1 MKLNCDIHTHTIASG
16 HAYGTMREMAA
27 EAAARG
33 ISLIGFSEHG
43 PGTPGTCDPF
53 HFAAIDKIPRTLHG
67 VHVIHGCEINVMND
81 GVVHLEKRWLKKLDY
96 AIVGIHSVCFKNE
109 GAEKNTEQ
117 LIACMKH
124 PKVFFISHPDDSKNP
139 LSYERLVQAAKEYHV
154 ALEVN
159 NSSFLK
165 ESRLN
170 RDDNYRTMLA
180 CCVKYQVPIIVSS
193 DAHDPSWAGVF
204 DNAIAFLEAEHFP
217 EELILTKDEQRVL
230 EFIGLDASVFR

>member
-1 MKLNCDIHTHTIASG
+1 
-16 HAYGTMREMAA
+16 
-27 EAAARG
+27 
-33 ISLIGFSEHG
+33 
-43 PGTPGTCDPF
+43 
-53 HFAAIDKIPRTLHG
+53 
-67 VHVIHGCEINVMND
+67 
-81 GVVHLEKRWLKKLDY
+81 
-96 AIVGIHSVCFKNE
+96 
-109 GAEKNTEQ
+109 
-117 LIACMKH
+117 MKH
-124 PKVFFISHPDDSKNP
+124 PKVFFVSHPDDSKNP

-180 CCVKYQVPIIVSS
+180 CCVKYQVPVIVSS

-204 DNAIAFLEAEHFP
+204 DDAIAFLEAEHFP

-230 EFIGLDASVFR
+230 EFIGLDESVFR